1 MKHTA
6 RHTAIGLF
14 FALALAYAPLAF
26 AVDASY
32 YSSLEGKSGSELR
45 EAITALVYSKHNDN
59 GSYDWTFTGIDYDTD
74 GTTLLDIYSTCGHTS
89 SSAHDYKCCCDGI
102 NREHVVPQSFF
113 GSTGKQYHDRHHLF
127 LVDGKTNGQ
136 RSSYAFGE
144 CSAGTKATCKDS
156 STGSTTDC
164 ENKELGRLGAS
175 TATDYEGNTISWSY
189 GNVFEPDDQY
199 KGDIARAIMY
209 MVVRYATTTESGSYP
224 VTTWAGTTSG
234 DGNAKAMFSSSLS
247 TNYGLS
253 DYSKK
258 LLLKWHRNDPVSQ
271 KEITRN
277 NGVETYQGN
286 RNPFIDYPYL
296 AEYLWGEKASETV
309 SLTNLLG
316 SFESDFV
323 PGTSNGSKA
332 ATDSGDSGT
341 DSGTDSGSDSDTDSG
356 TDSGSDSGSNSVS
369 TDPLLMI
376 GTPIVVENVK
386 KNDIVC
392 AGTTTLQVHI
402 SNLATSVAVSSSD
415 TGIFT
420 VTPSTISPAAAANGV
435 TVTLTRVATGSATL
449 TISGGVVNQTIGVT
463 CE

>member
-45 EAITALVYSKHNDN
+45 TALTSLTTSKHTTTLGYNWVFD
-59 GSYDWTFTGIDYDTD
+59 GIDIID
-74 GTTLLDIYSTCGHTS
+74 GTIEDIYSTCVWTTTGTDNDQCGTS
-89 SSAHDYKCCCDGI
+89 CSSVCDCY
-102 NREHVVPQSFF
+102 NREHVVPQSLFNKESPQV
-113 GSTGKQYHDRHHLF
+113 GDRHHLF
-127 LVDGKTNGQ
+127 LTDGKVNNQ
-136 RSSYAFGE
+136 RSNYPFGE
-144 CSAGTKATCKDS
+144 CSSGTSLDTKALGKIGT
-156 STGSTTDC
+156 STFSGYTSVGT
-164 ENKELGRLGAS
+164 
-175 TATDYEGNTISWSY
+175 
-189 GNVFEPDDQY
+189 VFEPDDQY

-209 MVVRYATTTESGSYP
+209 MVVRYATVSSYP
-224 VTTWAGTTSG
+224 VTSWSE
-234 DGNAKAMFSSSLS
+234 NAMFSGSLS

-253 DYSKK
+253 NYAVAV
-258 LLLKWHRNDPVSQ
+258 LMKWHRADPVSQ

-277 NGVETYQGN
+277 SGVETKQGN

-323 PGTSNGSKA
+323 PGTSDGSKA

-341 DSGTDSGSDSDTDSG
+341 DSGSDSGSDSG
-356 TDSGSDSGSNSVS
+356 TDSGSSSVS

-449 TISGGVVNQTIGVT
+449 TISGGVVNQTIVVT

>member
-1 MKHTA
+1 
-6 RHTAIGLF
+6 
-14 FALALAYAPLAF
+14 
-26 AVDASY
+26 
-32 YSSLEGKSGSELR
+32 
-45 EAITALVYSKHNDN
+45 
-59 GSYDWTFTGIDYDTD
+59 
-74 GTTLLDIYSTCGHTS
+74 
-89 SSAHDYKCCCDGI
+89 
-102 NREHVVPQSFF
+102 
-113 GSTGKQYHDRHHLF
+113 
-127 LVDGKTNGQ
+127 
-136 RSSYAFGE
+136 
-144 CSAGTKATCKDS
+144 
-156 STGSTTDC
+156 
-164 ENKELGRLGAS
+164 
-175 TATDYEGNTISWSY
+175 
-189 GNVFEPDDQY
+189 
-199 KGDIARAIMY
+199 
-209 MVVRYATTTESGSYP
+209 
-224 VTTWAGTTSG
+224 
-234 DGNAKAMFSSSLS
+234 MFSSSLS

-316 SFESDFV
+316 SFESAFV
-323 PGTSNGSKA
+323 PGTSDGSKA
-332 ATDSGDSGT
+332 ATDSGDSGSGT
-341 DSGTDSGSDSDTDSG
+341 DSGTDSGSS
-356 TDSGSDSGSNSVS
+356 SVS

-402 SNLATSVAVSSSD
+402 SNLATSVAVSSSN

>member
-14 FALALAYAPLAF
+14 FALALAYAPLVF

-32 YSSLEGKSGSELR
+32 YSSLEGQSGANLFS
-45 EAITALVYSKHNDN
+45 AIHTVTKVGYSSLTYAGLWTAYNTTDLNSSGKIWDMYGGCSFTYSSNQC
-59 GSYDWTFTGIDYDTD
+59 GSY
-74 GTTLLDIYSTCGHTS
+74 SNE
-89 SSAHDYKCCCDGI
+89 CDCY
-102 NREHVVPQSFF
+102 NREHSIPKSWFGGSESSNTPGTDIFHVVP
-113 GSTGKQYHDRHHLF
+113 T
-127 LVDGKTNGQ
+127 DGKVNGQ
-136 RSSYAFGE
+136 RSNYAFGE
-144 CSAGTKATCKDS
+144 V
-156 STGSTTDC
+156 
-164 ENKELGRLGAS
+164 S
-175 TATDYEGNTISWSY
+175 TATYSY
-189 GNVFEPDDQY
+189 NGSKLGTAKSITTSNLLAGTVTATCSSTVFEPLDEY
-199 KGDIARAIMY
+199 KGDFARGYFGALL
-209 MVVRYATTTESGSYP
+209 R
-224 VTTWAGTTSG
+224 WAGDYQAFTTG
-234 DGNAKAMFSSSLS
+234 DGANIFSGTYTEAGYFGL
-247 TNYGLS
+247 TKYGMA
-253 DYSKK
+253 
-258 LLLKWHRNDPVSQ
+258 LLMKWHRQDPVSQ
-271 KEITRN
+271 KEIDRN
-277 NGVETYQGN
+277 NGIQSTQGN

-323 PGTSNGSKA
+323 PGTSDGSKA
-332 ATDSGDSGT
+332 ATDSGDSG
-341 DSGTDSGSDSDTDSG
+341 SG
-356 TDSGSDSGSNSVS
+356 TDSGSDSGSDSGTDSGSSSVS

-402 SNLATSVAVSSSD
+402 SNLATSVAVSSSN

>member
-1 MKHTA
+1 M
-6 RHTAIGLF
+6 
-14 FALALAYAPLAF
+14 
-26 AVDASY
+26 D
-32 YSSLEGKSGSELR
+32 
-45 EAITALVYSKHNDN
+45 
-59 GSYDWTFTGIDYDTD
+59 
-74 GTTLLDIYSTCGHTS
+74 
-89 SSAHDYKCCCDGI
+89 
-102 NREHVVPQSFF
+102 
-113 GSTGKQYHDRHHLF
+113 
-127 LVDGKTNGQ
+127 
-136 RSSYAFGE
+136 
-144 CSAGTKATCKDS
+144 TKALGKLGT
-156 STGSTTDC
+156 STFSGYTSVGT
-164 ENKELGRLGAS
+164 
-175 TATDYEGNTISWSY
+175 
-189 GNVFEPDDQY
+189 VFEPNDKY

-209 MVVRYATTTESGSYP
+209 MAIRYATVSSYP
-224 VTTWAGTTSG
+224 VTSWSG
-234 DGNAKAMFSSSLS
+234 NAMFSGSLS

-253 DYSKK
+253 NYAVAV
-258 LLLKWHRNDPVSQ
+258 LMKWHRADPVSQ

-277 NGVETYQGN
+277 SGVETKQGN

-332 ATDSGDSGT
+332 ATDSGDSGSG
-341 DSGTDSGSDSDTDSG
+341 SGTDSGSGSG

-449 TISGGVVNQTIGVT
+449 TISGGVVNQAISVT